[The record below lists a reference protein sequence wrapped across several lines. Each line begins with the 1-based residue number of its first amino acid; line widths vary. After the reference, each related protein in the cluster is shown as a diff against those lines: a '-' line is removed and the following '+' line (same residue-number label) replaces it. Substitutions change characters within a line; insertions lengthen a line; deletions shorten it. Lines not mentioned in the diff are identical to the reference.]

1 MMRSMA
7 ERRYDL
13 DEPQPS
19 FEAAPEAW
27 VARAMELPRL
37 EKALNLLKASAS
49 GERHDVADV
58 EAMRSAL
65 AAVGLEPD
73 EKRLKALARL
83 KELSDSDR

>member
-37 EKALNLLKASAS
+37 EKALDLLASAS